1 MAQVSFSNKI
11 CPLSVIVNFPF
22 FVFFSSGS
30 FHKTLSQDIVPLKK
44 SSLITYDSSN
54 SLATVAT
61 F

>member
-22 FVFFSSGS
+22 FRLLLQWFF
-30 FHKTLSQDIVPLKK
+30 SQDIVPLKK

>member
-22 FVFFSSGS
+22 FRLLLQWFF
-30 FHKTLSQDIVPLKK
+30 SQDIVPLKK

-54 SLATVAT
+54 SLATIAT